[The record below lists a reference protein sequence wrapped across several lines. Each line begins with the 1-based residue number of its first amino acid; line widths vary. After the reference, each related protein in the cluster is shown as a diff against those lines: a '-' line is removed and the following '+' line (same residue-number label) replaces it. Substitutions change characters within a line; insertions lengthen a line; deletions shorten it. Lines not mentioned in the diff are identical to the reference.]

1 MQKVFLTL
9 SLMALVAAC
18 GPTVSEEVVEQV
30 EGCPAGTT
38 AIDPTAQMPVCELVG
53 TITDDLTLD
62 SNRAWLLN
70 DAVYFGDGT
79 TTNVLTIE
87 PGTTIYGKM
96 GSKAFLVIQRN
107 AKIIADGTADAP
119 IVFTSEAVVG
129 DRKVGDWGGLVINGN
144 APVNLCPDMDDC
156 NIEGEADTGTY
167 GGNVA
172 DDNSGILRYVRVEFA
187 GKDVDSENQLNGIAF
202 QAVGSETVIENIQVH
217 MAQDDCIEFFGGT
230 ANFRNVLCTGIG
242 DDNLDWTFGWTGK
255 GEGLVVQQYDGFGER
270 GIEADSNKTAGT
282 TPVSKPTLSNITLI
296 GAPDSDTSDVG
307 MLFRRGTGATIYNAV
322 IVGFK
327 AACIDV
333 DGEETFD
340 LAETNLTIENSV
352 FACNKTFKVDD
363 EKDDNEETIE
373 DPIDLEAYFLDP
385 ALNNTEANPEDVLE
399 DAFNELSPNFSIK
412 GSYDAKVST
421 DSFFQASG
429 YVGGVDPSSP
439 WTQNWTVSHRN

>member
-1 MQKVFLTL
+1 MQKVFMTL
-9 SLMALVAAC
+9 SLMTLVAAC

-242 DDNLDWTFGWTGK
+242 DDNLDWTLV
-255 GEGLVVQQYDGFGER
+255 GLAKAKV
-270 GIEADSNKTAGT
+270 
-282 TPVSKPTLSNITLI
+282 L
-296 GAPDSDTSDVG
+296 
-307 MLFRRGTGATIYNAV
+307 LF
-322 IVGFK
+322 
-327 AACIDV
+327 
-333 DGEETFD
+333 
-340 LAETNLTIENSV
+340 
-352 FACNKTFKVDD
+352 
-363 EKDDNEETIE
+363 
-373 DPIDLEAYFLDP
+373 
-385 ALNNTEANPEDVLE
+385 NNTMVSASAASRLT
-399 DAFNELSPNFSIK
+399 AIK
-412 GSYDAKVST
+412 Q
-421 DSFFQASG
+421 QAPPP
-429 YVGGVDPSSP
+429 YPS
-439 WTQNWTVSHRN
+439 QH